1 MHSLG
6 HQVRFAEGL
15 DGSGPF
21 PLGFR
26 SSHLNVAQ
34 MRDLIE
40 VIYEYGSRHGVEWRE
55 TRMGGFDPTPDSRR
69 ASA

>member
-1 MHSLG
+1 
-6 HQVRFAEGL
+6 
-15 DGSGPF
+15 
-21 PLGFR
+21 
-26 SSHLNVAQ
+26 